1 MLRASRGHLRLYR
14 CTALTSE
21 QYLSFSFLPATQR
34 EQLIEVITKL
44 LGAWGHPLSQ
54 LHWSINS
61 DQVQDQDQD
70 QDKNQDLSHYRTNKA
85 LEISNMVR
93 ELSHGVAI
101 MVEKVRVHPCD

>member
-1 MLRASRGHLRLYR
+1 MNRISCFLFYRL
-14 CTALTSE
+14 
-21 QYLSFSFLPATQR
+21 PQR
-34 EQLIEVITKL
+34 EELIEVILKL

-61 DQVQDQDQD
+61 NQDQDQD
-70 QDKNQDLSHYRTNKA
+70 QDKNQDFRRYRTNKA

-93 ELSHGVAI
+93 ELSNGVAI

>member
-1 MLRASRGHLRLYR
+1 M
-14 CTALTSE
+14 
-21 QYLSFSFLPATQR
+21 
-34 EQLIEVITKL
+34 EVIIKL
-44 LGAWGHPLSQ
+44 LGAWGQPLSQ

-61 DQVQDQDQD
+61 DQDQD
-70 QDKNQDLSHYRTNKA
+70 QDKNQDFSHYRTNKA